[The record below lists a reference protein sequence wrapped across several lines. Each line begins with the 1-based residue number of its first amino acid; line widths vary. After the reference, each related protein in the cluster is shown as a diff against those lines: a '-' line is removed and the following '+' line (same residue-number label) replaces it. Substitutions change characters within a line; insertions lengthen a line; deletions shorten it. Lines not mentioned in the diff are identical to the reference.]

1 MITLDR
7 LVNVLGGYGVRLCN
21 RPEARAAW
29 LHGVAVPDTAG
40 RHVTGDLLL
49 AIGTG
54 SIAEAVR
61 CAVAAKAKAVLV
73 RPAPSGADGGSGD
86 AAGSGADGGS
96 GDAAA
101 SGADL
106 DRQAAALGDRHQV
119 AVLLADPAIPWSQ
132 LAGVVY
138 GLVLESRETASGRG
152 PTDLFAL
159 ADSLADTLGGA
170 VTIEDRH
177 SRVLAYSRSQQAG
190 DPARLETILARRVP
204 DRLRELFQRR
214 GVFDRLA
221 AADDPVFVPAD
232 PEHGLTARTVVPVRA
247 GRELLGSVWV
257 TCERP
262 PAGAHRR
269 ALADGAHTVAL
280 HLLRSRASA
289 DLERQVESDL
299 IIRLL
304 EGGADAVTVISRLGL
319 APQPLRVVAVRAHAD
334 GDQHADGDRRP
345 AGGRRVGGDR
355 HAALLLAFEQA
366 TTGFGWSRPG
376 RSALLGDTLY
386 TVLPAE
392 QADAARRWISALA
405 AELPAQ
411 VRVAAGIGAPAE
423 AAELPAGRQEADE
436 CLALHESRPHDLPPA
451 YDDSWDDILLRRLRA
466 AVRTG
471 RTPARG
477 PVSTLLRHDAR
488 HGTRFVATLRAWLES
503 QGDPAVAAE
512 RLGVHPNTV
521 RNRLRK
527 LGELTPLD
535 LADARQRLAMT
546 IMLAAVEDEPGT

>member
-7 LVNVLGGYGVRLCN
+7 LVNVLGGYGVRLCG
-21 RPEARAAW
+21 RPEARSAV
-29 LHGVAVPDTAG
+29 LRSVAMPDATD

-49 AIGTG
+49 AVGA
-54 SIAEAVR
+54 SSPAEAVR
-61 CAVAAKAKAVLV
+61 WAAAAQATAVLV
-73 RPAPSGADGGSGD
+73 RPPEGGGAEQD
-86 AAGSGADGGS
+86 
-96 GDAAA
+96 
-101 SGADL
+101 
-106 DRQAAALGDRHQV
+106 AAALGDRHGV
-119 AVLLADPAIPWSQ
+119 AVLLADPAVSWSQ

-159 ADSLADTLGGA
+159 ADSLADVIGGA

-190 DPARLETILARRVP
+190 DPARLATILGRRVP
-204 DRLRELFQRR
+204 ERLRERLQRR
-214 GVFDRLA
+214 GVFARLA
-221 AADDPVFVPAD
+221 ATDEPVFVAAD
-232 PEHGLTARTVVPVRA
+232 DEQGLTGRMAVAVRA

-257 TCERP
+257 SCAAPLTGERL
-262 PAGAHRR
+262 R
-269 ALADGAHTVAL
+269 ALADGARVVAL

-299 IIRLL
+299 VGRLL
-304 EGGADAVTVISRLGL
+304 EGGADAATSASRLGL
-319 APQPLRVVAVRAHAD
+319 APRAMRVVAVRAFTPD
-334 GDQHADGDRRP
+334 
-345 AGGRRVGGDR
+345 DR

-386 TVLPAE
+386 TLLPGEEAE
-392 QADAARRWISALA
+392 TARQWVRDLQ
-405 AELPAQ
+405 AELPAP

-423 AAELPAGRQEADE
+423 VTDLPAGRQEADE
-436 CLALHESRPHDLPPA
+436 CLALHEGAGAGGGLGAGLGSGPGAGLGSVPPA
-451 YDDSWDDILLRRLRA
+451 YDESWDEILLLRLRA
-466 AVRTG
+466 AARGG

-477 PVSTLLRHDAR
+477 PVSTLRRHDTL

-503 QGDPAVAAE
+503 QGDLAWTAE
-512 RLGVHPNTV
+512 RLDVHPNTV

-527 LGELTPLD
+527 MNELTPLD
-535 LADARQRLAMT
+535 LDDPRQRLAMT
-546 IMLAAVEDEPGT
+546 IMLAASGDDDRP